1 VEHREVRRDGGRP
14 AVRRGPR
21 TRGDRAARRR
31 RGRFHIVTLGQMTCD
46 ASSFFVENEIRV
58 SEGDEDAE
66 REVFGKTWRRR
77 APRDFV

>member
-1 VEHREVRRDGGRP
+1 
-14 AVRRGPR
+14 
-21 TRGDRAARRR
+21 
-31 RGRFHIVTLGQMTCD
+31 MTCD

-66 REVFGKTWRRR
+66 REVFGKTWRHR

>member
-1 VEHREVRRDGGRP
+1 
-14 AVRRGPR
+14 
-21 TRGDRAARRR
+21 
-31 RGRFHIVTLGQMTCD
+31 MTCD